1 MHFIST
7 FKKCAQEAKSMN
19 PRIFVGAAAGVL
31 AVILVVF
38 TFGSNFLGTSVVS
51 DVGGG
56 FFSPS
61 TQEVQPLD
69 IELFDFSIIE
79 ITEKQATLEVKFK
92 FSNPN
97 FKSVMLQH
105 VKYSIYHDDVRIAV
119 EEIGSSPEGFLASPN
134 YFIIT
139 NERPVPI
146 GEKFTIMNTGKTP
159 ELWDTLTNWKNSGKE
174 LNWRISGEAF
184 YNLSSITAGYENIV
198 KFNFSKYD

>member
-1 MHFIST
+1 MN
-7 FKKCAQEAKSMN
+7 KK
-19 PRIFVGAAAGVL
+19 IYVGAAIGALGAFVL
-31 AVILVVF
+31 LFASPALLPQPSQEQTVLPLQVE
-38 TFGSNFLGTSVVS
+38 LYDLSVLEANER
-51 DVGGG
+51 
-56 FFSPS
+56 S
-61 TQEVQPLD
+61 T
-69 IELFDFSIIE
+69 
-79 ITEKQATLEVKFK
+79 TLEIKFK
-92 FSNPN
+92 VSNPN

-159 ELWDTLTNWKNSGKE
+159 GLWDALTNWKNSDEE

-184 YNLSSITAGYENIV
+184 FNLSSITAGYENIV
-198 KFNFSKYD
+198 KFNFSKHD

>member
-7 FKKCAQEAKSMN
+7 FKKCVQEAKSMN

-38 TFGSNFLGTSVVS
+38 TLSGTSVVS
-51 DVGGG
+51 DVEGG

-97 FKSVMLQH
+97 FKSIMLH
-105 VKYSIYHDDVRIAV
+105 SIKYSIYHDDVRIAV
-119 EEIGSSPEGFLASPN
+119 EEIGSTPEGFLASPN

-146 GEKFTIMNTGKTP
+146 GEKFTIMNTGKTS
-159 ELWDTLTNWKNSGKE
+159 ELWEALTNWKNSDEE

-184 YNLSSITAGYENIV
+184 FNLSSITAGYENIIE
-198 KFNFSKYD
+198 FNFSKYD